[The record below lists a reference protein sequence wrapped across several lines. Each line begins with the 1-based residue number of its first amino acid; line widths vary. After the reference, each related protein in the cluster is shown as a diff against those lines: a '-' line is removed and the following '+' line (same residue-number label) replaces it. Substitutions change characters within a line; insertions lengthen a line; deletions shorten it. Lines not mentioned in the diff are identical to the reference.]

1 MKIWVDVGLAKK
13 YGLKAAVIYAA
24 LCAKHKNYARRGKLT
39 EDGAFYS
46 TIADLQEC
54 TTLTRN
60 EQEGAI
66 QILTEEGLISY
77 SVRGQ
82 PPKRYFQIN
91 DTLTCENAE
100 KPHIE
105 MQEINKLKCGKPT
118 FTHYNIIYNKKIY
131 QSSNEEDDIDVI
143 AATINEVLSS
153 EQKTIRVNGV
163 DVPTERVQ
171 ARFRLLSQEN
181 IDDVLRKIQQKRDI
195 SNLRAYL
202 ITALYN
208 APLATAIAKTT
219 DTHTAGSSFD
229 VDDVMRR
236 IMQGYQK

>member
-39 EDGAFYS
+39 EDGAFYC

-54 TTLTRN
+54 TSLTRE
-60 EQEGAI
+60 EQNSAI
-66 QILTEEGLISY
+66 QILAQAGLISY

-82 PPKRYFQIN
+82 RPKRYFKIN
-91 DTLTCENAE
+91 DTLARENVE
-100 KPHIE
+100 KPQIE
-105 MQEINKLKCGKPT
+105 MCEIHNLNCGKSAKP
-118 FTHYNIIYNKKIY
+118 HYINIYNNNYHK
-131 QSSNEEDDIDVI
+131 SSSVGEEDDVVTE
-143 AATINEVLSS
+143 TINEVLSS
-153 EQKTIRVNGV
+153 TQNTIRVNGV

-219 DTHTAGSSFD
+219 DNAVASSFD

-236 IMQGYQK
+236 VMKSYRR